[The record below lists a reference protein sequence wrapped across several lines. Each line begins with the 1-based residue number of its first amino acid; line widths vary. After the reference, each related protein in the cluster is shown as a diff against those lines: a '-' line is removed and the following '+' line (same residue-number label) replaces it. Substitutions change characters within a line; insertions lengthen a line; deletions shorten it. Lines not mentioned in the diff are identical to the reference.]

1 MMRKKSFGKLAVVLA
16 LAALMLF
23 GLCVCSKK
31 DTSTGTTTT
40 QAATTQAATTQ
51 AATTQA
57 ATTTAQTTTTTPAA
71 TAETAAVET
80 KVEETPVET
89 KVEET
94 PVETKVEESAVTTE
108 KVETPVETA
117 PVEAPGEDET
127 VKVAEDGTIS
137 GSYSYSDFASAS
149 FVMEGSKAT
158 ITYPAHYIYKEDID
172 SFMALC
178 VEKYP
183 EYLSSV
189 YYEIP
194 EDGTLVIYYP
204 EEFVGGLYERLGVLD
219 YLNGIITS
227 YIDAYV
233 ASVVSEASAEMTE
246 ETQDDGLVY
255 SYTLDYKGVRSEI
268 RAYSTYAVV
277 TVPAGMT
284 DEDIMAVKDML
295 VAEYPAEASLIT
307 YKLEDG
313 TLTLMYPEQS
323 SEFIIAVV
331 NALRSEAV
339 ALIDSLASPS
349 ELEEVPTEGGH
360 VYAGTLS
367 YKGLSTTITLDNTMA
382 TLTVPAGIEK
392 DDIDAVAYI
401 VSAAYPEE
409 ASLVTYSFENGVL
422 TLYYPEQTDEF
433 LLSSLSALKEGG
445 MYLVDLYG
453 EVETAVAEAA
463 DAVIETVVQV
473 ADAVEAV
480 VDTAKALVEGFDLVV
495 EEDGTI
501 RATFNY
507 RDYAYASVVVEE
519 DMATITYPAQYI
531 ASSDIDEFMAEAVAE
546 FPELL
551 ENVYYDVP
559 EDGTLV
565 IYFPGD
571 YVGGTYYRLSVLD
584 ELDEEVTAYIDALV
598 AALEAE
604 TEEETVV
611 VAEGPVYAETL
622 TYMGVTSSVIVDKT
636 YATFTIPSGMDAED
650 IEAVAELVSY
660 LYPAEASLLTYS
672 IDGDTLTVTYP
683 EQTPEFLLSALSVL
697 SGRAMAL
704 IDDILAHE
712 ETAVAE
718 APAVEKG
725 AVYEDTLYYKNVTS
739 KVAVYNTYAVLTL
752 PEGMSSADVKAVAD
766 MISAEYKDAA
776 FVTYTLEGNTLT
788 LSYPEQSDAF
798 LLGAVEVLRAE
809 AVAYIDSLEKTVV
822 KAEAPVETSA
832 TPAEPVAVPA
842 ETVPATAETTAPA
855 PLEAPAAPVE
865 AVSPVSAPVVA
876 EKEKAFKG
884 FSIAATAT
892 PKYNIKHNDYGW
904 DSGFVAGFGLRA
916 EAKLGSSFA
925 LGLKGQYDLTSY
937 AMAGAYVRWTFASLD
952 KFDFY
957 ALVGGGVTF
966 GVGANKG
973 QVAALVEAGLGVDYR
988 FAENWS
994 AFAEVTGQWTIK
1006 NKPGIE
1012 VGATFGIKYTF

>member
-31 DTSTGTTTT
+31 DTTTST
-40 QAATTQAATTQ
+40 
-51 AATTQA
+51 TTQA
-57 ATTTAQTTTTTPAA
+57 ATTTAQTTTTTPAKEA
-71 TAETAAVET
+71 VTTPVET

-94 PVETKVEESAVTTE
+94 PVETKVEETAVTTE
-108 KVETPVETA
+108 KVETAVETA
-117 PVEAPGEDET
+117 PVEEASPVEAPAEKEA
-127 VKVAEDGTIS
+127 VKVADDGTIS
-137 GSYSYSDFASAS
+137 GSYSYNDYASAS

-204 EEFVGGLYERLGVLD
+204 EEFVGGLYYRLGVLD
-219 YLNGIITS
+219 YLNGVITS

-233 ASVVSEASAEMTE
+233 ASVVSEATAEMTVE
-246 ETQDDGLVY
+246 SADEGLVY

-277 TVPAGMT
+277 TVPEGMT
-284 DEDIMAVKDML
+284 EEDIMAVKDML
-295 VAEYPAEASLIT
+295 VAQYPAEAALVT
-307 YKLEDG
+307 YKLEGD

-331 NALRSEAV
+331 NALRYEAV
-339 ALIDSLASPS
+339 ALIDSLSSQP

-409 ASLVTYSFENGVL
+409 SSLVTYSFENGVL

-463 DAVIETVVQV
+463 ETVIETVVQV

-507 RDYAYASVVVEE
+507 HDFAYASVVVEE

-531 ASSDIDEFMAEAVAE
+531 ASSDIDAFMAEAVAE

-559 EDGTLV
+559 ADGTLV

-598 AALEAE
+598 ADLEAE
-604 TEEETVV
+604 TEVEEVT
-611 VAEGPVYAETL
+611 AAALEGPVYAETL
-622 TYMGVTSSVIVDKT
+622 TYRGVTSSVVVDKT
-636 YATFTIPSGMDAED
+636 YASFTIPAGMDKDD
-650 IEAVAELVSY
+650 IEAVAELVNY

-683 EQTPEFLLSALSVL
+683 EQRGEFLLSALTVL
-697 SGRAMAL
+697 REEAVAL
-704 IDDILAHE
+704 IDDILAYE

-752 PEGMSSADVKAVAD
+752 PEGTGASDVKAVAD
-766 MISAEYKDAA
+766 MIAAEYKEAA
-776 FVTYTLEGNTLT
+776 LVTYTLDGNTLT

-798 LLGAVEVLRAE
+798 LLGAVKVLRAE
-809 AVAYIDSLEKTVV
+809 AVAYIDSLDKTVV
-822 KAEAPVETSA
+822 KAEAPVEA
-832 TPAEPVAVPA
+832 PAVAETVTVPA
-842 ETVPATAETTAPA
+842 ETVVAAAEAEATAPA
-855 PLEAPAAPVE
+855 PLETPAAPVE

-892 PKYNIKHNDYGW
+892 PKYNIKHSDYGW
-904 DSGFVAGFGLRA
+904 ANGFVAGFGLRA
-916 EAKLGSSFA
+916 EAELGSSFA

-966 GVGANKG
+966 GIGANKG

-988 FAENWS
+988 LTENFS
-994 AFAEVTGQWTIK
+994 IFAEVTGQWTINK
-1006 NKPGIE
+1006 KPGIE
-1012 VGATFGIKYTF
+1012 VGGTVGFKYTF